1 MPRPLGGRAIAPQH
15 RRDPVRLVVIGD
27 RRDTHDLPRF
37 LGQHL
42 ADEIVLVQPVHDQ
55 DDGARLLVV
64 EAAVKGVVEPLVGRL
79 ALDLR
84 QRLLGLQGIV
94 DDEEVGA
101 APG

>member
-37 LGQHL
+37 LGQHV